1 MKKKKQKN
9 TLTEIDRS
17 HFARDLL
24 IKMLEDDPHKRISS
38 EEVVKELETKFNVLF
53 CL

>member
-24 IKMLEDDPHKRISS
+24 TKMLKDELGERISS
-38 EEVVKELETKFNVLF
+38 TQVVKELETIKIKVL
-53 CL
+53 